1 MGIEIIRMRDPM
13 EEEEL
18 KRDFR
23 PVEIMECNYPRV
35 TVGDDGRKRI
45 LQRRIR
51 MIRFINLEQTRVR
64 ELITD
69 LGPATREEPFAMP
82 CDGEVEMSQALEL
95 FAWAKRASAERTVR
109 TALIKPERDRAFL
122 NGIADVAD
130 DMVKRKLGLSTFG
143 RGGKLQRERV

>member
-1 MGIEIIRMRDPM
+1 
-13 EEEEL
+13 
-18 KRDFR
+18 
-23 PVEIMECNYPRV
+23 V

-69 LGPATREEPFAMP
+69 LGMATREEPFAMP

-95 FAWAKRASAERTVR
+95 FAWAKRASAERTAR